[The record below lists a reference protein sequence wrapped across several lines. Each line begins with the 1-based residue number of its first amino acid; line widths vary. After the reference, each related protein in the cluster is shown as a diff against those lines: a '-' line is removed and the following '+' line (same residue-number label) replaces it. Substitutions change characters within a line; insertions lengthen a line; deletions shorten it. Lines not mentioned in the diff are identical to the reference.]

1 MRPEHQHDKVTP
13 YNSPSSKKE
22 QVGKMFDNI
31 AHRYDLLNRVLSG
44 GIDQVWR
51 KRVTN
56 LVRPVRPKHILDM
69 ATGTADLAIM
79 MAQKLDPE
87 KVIGLDISNQML
99 NVGREKVTRRKLNEK
114 IELNWGDAESI
125 DFPDGYFDAITV
137 AFGVRNF
144 QDLDAGIAEMT
155 RVLRK
160 GGKLVVLEFTRPRL
174 FGFRHLYDFYFK
186 YVLPVIGKWTSKDPK
201 AYQYL
206 YESVQAFPDYENF
219 VKVLEDHGLNSR
231 GMYPQTLGICC
242 IYEAEK

>member
-1 MRPEHQHDKVTP
+1 MSPEHQHDKVTP
-13 YNSPSSKKE
+13 YDSPSTKKE

-44 GIDQVWR
+44 GIDQIWR
-51 KRVTN
+51 RRVTN
-56 LVRPVRPKHILDM
+56 LVKPLNPKRILDM

-79 MAQKLDPE
+79 MAQKLAPE
-87 KVIGLDISNQML
+87 KVVGLDISNQML
-99 NVGREKVTRRKLNEK
+99 NVGRDKVGKRELSQ
-114 IELNWGDAESI
+114 IVELNWGDAENI
-125 DFPDGYFDAITV
+125 DYPDGHFDAITV

-144 QDLDAGIAEMT
+144 QDLDAGISEMA
-155 RVLRK
+155 RVLRT

-206 YESVQAFPDYENF
+206 YESVQAFPDYERF
-219 VKVLEDHGLNSR
+219 VQVLEKHGLKSQ

-242 IYEAEK
+242 IYEAGK